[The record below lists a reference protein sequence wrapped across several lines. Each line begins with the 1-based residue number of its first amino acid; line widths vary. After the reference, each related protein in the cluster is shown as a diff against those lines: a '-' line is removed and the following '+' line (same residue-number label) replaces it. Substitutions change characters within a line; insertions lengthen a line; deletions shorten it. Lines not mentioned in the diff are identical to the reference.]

1 MTHQRIGD
9 LILAQPPCCVVS
21 FFWLNPICLC
31 VIFDSRSF
39 MKWWLHVDWFTLFLR
54 ILILQYGDK
63 IFISNKFSLTLLCY
77 SLCLLAEYNFEWSV
91 NLNTLYVTFI
101 YLFISKNIIYF
112 SPLFQNRMDESKAL
126 FKTIITYPW
135 FQNSSIILFLNKK
148 DLLEE
153 KIMVSHLVD
162 YFPDFE
168 GLYLVNQVY

>member
-1 MTHQRIGD
+1 M
-9 LILAQPPCCVVS
+9 
-21 FFWLNPICLC
+21 
-31 VIFDSRSF
+31 
-39 MKWWLHVDWFTLFLR
+39 
-54 ILILQYGDK
+54 
-63 IFISNKFSLTLLCY
+63 
-77 SLCLLAEYNFEWSV
+77 
-91 NLNTLYVTFI
+91 LYVTFI
-101 YLFISKNIIYF
+101 HLFISKNIIYF

-168 GLYLVNQVY
+168 GLYLVN